1 MTEEYVIE
9 KDVPVGGAYHTFY
22 TPLSRAA
29 DKMEVGDSIN
39 LGDYTKCGSKVQR
52 LRTMLKGR
60 HGPDAQV
67 TSRRQA
73 DNTMQVWRT
82 K

>member
-1 MTEEYVIE
+1 MTEEYKIE
-9 KDVPVGGAYHTFY
+9 KDLPIRGGYTTSN

-39 LGDYTKCGSKVQR
+39 LGDYMSASTEKLQN
-52 LRTMLKGR
+52 MLKTR

-67 TSRRQA
+67 TCRRLA
-73 DNTMQVWRT
+73 DDTMQVWRI